1 MAPTKRLA
9 ELSVEEFFAL
19 EGSSNDEG
27 RADGEDVIPGSRQ
40 RIRAVSTKRLKNER
54 GILRTKNKKDGTK
67 SSLSVPSKRRTKE
80 EEGDEGEAR
89 EHAKQLEQLKSSDPE
104 FYNFLQKND
113 STLLDF
119 DPEEGADDSDDSESG
134 VHKPPEQLEEPS
146 DSENDDV
153 NEEEKPKVSQK
164 SQIIVTTTRVDRW
177 RSAAMVGL
185 TQALLH
191 DVVGAFGAA
200 VANTQDDEDAKL
212 ASRFKVEG
220 SSVFNS
226 LILFCLRDF
235 QPTLDAL
242 LRFKTEGHRTKLVLP
257 SSTTRW
263 KGVRHDVRT
272 YLGDVL
278 QLLAALSEGTVVCAV
293 LRHIR
298 QLVPYFLCFPK
309 ISRQLL
315 KHMVRVWSEGAD
327 TARVVAFLV
336 LNRVCRERQDLYLA
350 SIIKIMYLGYV
361 RNVKFTSPDSMPVIG
376 FMQRSF
382 AEVCG
387 LNPNA
392 AYPHAFLYIRQLA
405 IHLRNATVVRKR
417 ENLQAVYNWQFIH
430 CLELWSRVL
439 SALYEQVA
447 LQPLVYP
454 LVQVICGTVRLI
466 PTARY
471 YPLRFHCVRALNL
484 LTAST
489 GIFIPTLPFLMEVF
503 EDTDFNRRPSRV
515 SVRPINFSVTLKLSK
530 ANLQEKAFRDGLLD
544 QLYDL
549 IMESLIP
556 HAYSISFT
564 ELILPITIQLR
575 RFLSSCKIG
584 RYKKQVRQ
592 LLEKLE
598 ENSNFLSRR
607 RNGRLGD
614 SQSMDAW
621 EEQMKTQ
628 KTPLMRYYE
637 LWRKLRDREIQLE
650 ISGKERL
657 DDTSIPSIRRKPQKA
672 GEKERKEFSELFP
685 SDDEH
690 DDDGDDDDDDVGLVP
705 KDKRRKESD
714 DEEGSRDSSDG
725 SLTDEDEEE
734 NEVLDAATKK
744 VKATIDQEELA
755 ELVVGGR
762 DNVENL
768 TLSDDE
774 A

>member
-1 MAPTKRLA
+1 MAPTKKRLA

-19 EGSSNDEG
+19 EGSSNDEA
-27 RADGEDVIPGSRQ
+27 RVDGEEDVIPASRQ
-40 RIRAVSTKRLKNER
+40 RSRTFATKGLKNGR
-54 GILRTKNKKDGTK
+54 GILRKKKKKDGTK
-67 SSLSVPSKRRTKE
+67 SSFTVPSKRQTKE
-80 EEGDEGEAR
+80 KKDDEGEAH
-89 EHAKQLEQLKSSDPE
+89 EHAKQLEQLKSTDPD

-119 DPEEGADDSDDSESG
+119 HPDEGAEDSDDSESG

-146 DSENDDV
+146 DSENDDK
-153 NEEEKPKVSQK
+153 EEEKAKVSKK

-177 RSAAMVGL
+177 RSAAMTGL

-200 VANTQDDEDAKL
+200 VANTQVDKDAKL

-226 LILFCLRDF
+226 IVLFCLRDL

-242 LRFKTEGHRTKLVLP
+242 LRLKTNNHRTKLVLP

-263 KGVRHDVRT
+263 KGVRQDVRT
-272 YLGDVL
+272 YLGNVL
-278 QLLAALSEGTVVCAV
+278 QLLAALSEDTVVCAI

-298 QLVPYFLCFPK
+298 HLVPYFLCFPK

-315 KHMVRVWSEGAD
+315 KHMVRVWSEGAN
-327 TARVVAFLV
+327 TARVFAFLV
-336 LNRVCRERQDLYLA
+336 LNRVCRERQDLHLA
-350 SIIKIMYLGYV
+350 SIIKMMYLGYV
-361 RNVKFTSPDSMPVIG
+361 RNVKFTSPDSLPLIG

-392 AYPHAFLYIRQLA
+392 AYPHSFLYIRQLA

-417 ENLQAVYNWQFIH
+417 ENLQAVYNWQFVH
-430 CLELWSRVL
+430 CLGLWSRVL
-439 SALYEQVA
+439 STLYGQVV

-454 LVQVICGTVRLI
+454 LVQVICGTIRLI

-471 YPLRFHCVRALNL
+471 YPLRFHCVSALNL

-489 GIFIPTLPFLMEVF
+489 GVFIPTLPFLMEVF
-503 EDTDFNRRPSRV
+503 EDTDFNKRPSRI
-515 SVRPINFSVTLKLSK
+515 SVRPINFAVTLKLSK
-530 ANLQEKAFRDGLLD
+530 TNLQEKAFLDGLLD

-564 ELILPITIQLR
+564 ELILPITIQ
-575 RFLSSCKIG
+575 
-584 RYKKQVRQ
+584 
-592 LLEKLE
+592 
-598 ENSNFLSRR
+598 
-607 RNGRLGD
+607 
-614 SQSMDAW
+614 DAW

-637 LWRKLRDREIQLE
+637 MWRKLRDHEIQLE
-650 ISGKERL
+650 IGGKERL
-657 DDTSIPSIRRKPQKA
+657 DDRSIPSITRKPQKA
-672 GEKERKEFSELFP
+672 GEKERKEFSELFE
-685 SDDEH
+685 SDDES
-690 DDDGDDDDDDVGLVP
+690 DDDGLVP
-705 KDKRRKESD
+705 KDKGRKESD
-714 DEEGSRDSSDG
+714 DEDELSDTSDG
-725 SLTDEDEEE
+725 SLASKDDDGADEDDNEDVEEK
-734 NEVLDAATKK
+734 EVLDVASKK
-744 VKATIDQEELA
+744 AKAMIDREELA
-755 ELVVGGR
+755 ELLVGRG

-768 TLSDDE
+768 TLSDDDE
-774 A
+774 EL